1 MDYTKLPRKLIYKD
15 ISSLEEL
22 VEKNEDLT
30 LFINNMLSNRYFRS
44 SDAKDRALKCFNTAY
59 YICTLILLSDKHSNW
74 YFRTYCEIAYCDDNR
89 NKVYQAFTLS
99 LVYIFLSHTCFEM
112 PDETIIKSLEDELS
126 NPLNF
131 LQKGDPFLNDYYYS
145 DACKDLQKGLGKD
158 WAIIDPFDHRRI
170 NNDIYHDVDGSDV
183 IWAFKTNYY
192 RREEIEKIV
201 KALGRDASEKHI
213 LVDLIRR
220 DAERFYGFN
229 GAPFVENVK
238 PMLEDLDSCISK
250 EYHEQSDTSEDDITV
265 QPSPTADIIEMKS
278 HISELEKENKQL
290 KEENETLKEHMQSS
304 KELQSENERLKNLY
318 DASDKQLKKENKQLK
333 EENEA
338 LSLKVLESESNEP
351 KWIDCFDVFLHPNL
365 NPEEIAKE
373 LKQITHASLPK
384 KERGYWYVFVTVLGE
399 INWIPTPNNMMAL
412 QWANLHFDCG
422 WDWRKK
428 HRFNFSDINK
438 KIKGVQPSSKWNS
451 SVTGNVI
458 GDYYGELAKNMRE
471 AFVEVV
477 EGNHLLDKKKF
488 IKHGCTRINNG
499 HN

>member
-44 SDAKDRALKCFNTAY
+44 GDAKDRALKCFNTAY

-74 YFRTYCEIAYCDDNR
+74 YFRTYCEIACCGVNQ

-112 PDETIIKSLEDELS
+112 PDGTIIKSLEDELS

-131 LQKGDPFLNDYYYS
+131 LQKGDSFLNDYYYS

-170 NNDIYHDVDGSDV
+170 NIDIYHDVDGPGE
-183 IWAFKTNYY
+183 IWAFKTDYY

-220 DAERFYGFN
+220 DAERFYGDN
-229 GAPFVENVK
+229 GAPFVDNVK

-278 HISELEKENKQL
+278 RISELEKENKQL
-290 KEENETLKEHMQSS
+290 KEKNEELKKQGNLIGDNQQGVDDPHRYIESLNRQLA
-304 KELQSENERLKNLY
+304 EEKNKNAQLE
-318 DASDKQLKKENKQLK
+318 ANVKQLRENLELDKIMESDTLRLQIDERIILITTALGTPWDSDLTNQTQLAKIIEHFSGDEWRSIRTRIVAINGEMKKETKTPGEGLSQGTK
-333 EENEA
+333 EAISNVIGWLGKA
-338 LSLKVLESESNEP
+338 TRGDLNTLSTDKLIKEI
-351 KWIDCFDVFLHPNL
+351 KDVFLNT
-365 NPEEIAKE
+365 KE
-373 LKQITHASLPK
+373 
-384 KERGYWYVFVTVLGE
+384 
-399 INWIPTPNNMMAL
+399 
-412 QWANLHFDCG
+412 
-422 WDWRKK
+422 
-428 HRFNFSDINK
+428 
-438 KIKGVQPSSKWNS
+438 
-451 SVTGNVI
+451 
-458 GDYYGELAKNMRE
+458 
-471 AFVEVV
+471 
-477 EGNHLLDKKKF
+477 
-488 IKHGCTRINNG
+488 
-499 HN
+499 

>member
-44 SDAKDRALKCFNTAY
+44 GDAKDRALKCFNTAY

-74 YFRTYCEIAYCDDNR
+74 YFRTYCEIACCNDNR

-131 LQKGDPFLNDYYYS
+131 LQEGDPLLNGYYYS

-158 WAIIDPFDHRRI
+158 WAIIDLFDHRRI
-170 NNDIYHDVDGSDV
+170 NIDIYHDMDGSDV
-183 IWAFKTNYY
+183 IWASKTDYY
-192 RREEIEKIV
+192 RRKEIEKIV

-290 KEENETLKEHMQSS
+290 KEEIEELKKQGSLIGDNQQGVDAPHRYIESLNRQLA
-304 KELQSENERLKNLY
+304 EEKNKNAQLE
-318 DASDKQLKKENKQLK
+318 ANVKQLRENLELDKIMESDTLRLQIDERIILITTALGTPWNSDLTNQTQLAKIIEHFSGDEWRSIRTRIVAINGEMKKETKNPGEGLSQGTK
-333 EENEA
+333 EAINNVIGWLEKATRGDQNT
-338 LSLKVLESESNEP
+338 LSTDKLIKEI
-351 KWIDCFDVFLHPNL
+351 KDVFLNT
-365 NPEEIAKE
+365 KE
-373 LKQITHASLPK
+373 
-384 KERGYWYVFVTVLGE
+384 
-399 INWIPTPNNMMAL
+399 
-412 QWANLHFDCG
+412 
-422 WDWRKK
+422 
-428 HRFNFSDINK
+428 
-438 KIKGVQPSSKWNS
+438 
-451 SVTGNVI
+451 
-458 GDYYGELAKNMRE
+458 
-471 AFVEVV
+471 
-477 EGNHLLDKKKF
+477 
-488 IKHGCTRINNG
+488 
-499 HN
+499 